1 MLLCDGRAQSGECPG
16 MESGCPRATE
26 AHLAGRLV
34 QLLALVVAKT
44 EQAPLLVG
52 QATDRKGK
60 RWKGA
65 VLLDEKLDHPSTVPA
80 GVVAQLTPVDVPGLV
95 DSKVMGG
102 APAEP
107 VLCSNAVDNRAPNP
121 MSSERAEWDPSS
133 SVEPRGRFDKALR
146 AVRDEILKLNAS
158 SERA

>member
-1 MLLCDGRAQSGECPG
+1 MLVLDGRAESGECPR
-16 MESGCPRATE
+16 MESGGPGATE
-26 AHLAGRLV
+26 AHLAGRLA
-34 QLLALVVAKT
+34 QLLALVVAKM
-44 EQAPLLVG
+44 EQAPLMVG

-65 VLLDEKLDHPSTVPA
+65 VPLDGKLDHPSTVPA
-80 GVVAQLTPVDVPGLV
+80 GVVAQLTAVDFPCVV

-107 VLCSNAVDNRAPNP
+107 VLCSNAVDDRAANP
-121 MSSERAEWDPSS
+121 MSRERAEWDPSR
-133 SVEPRGRFDKALR
+133 SVKPRGRFDKSLR
-146 AVRDEILKLNAS
+146 AVREEILKLNAS